1 MNSLPNL
8 FTKFD
13 DTDASTK
20 KSSIEIEEEKKD
32 IIDYKAM
39 AAAMANAQIN
49 VSTEFDAYS
58 SRNNTSYNGVAQAG
72 ARFDS
77 GFQ

>member
-1 MNSLPNL
+1 ML
-8 FTKFD
+8 K
-13 DTDASTK
+13 
-20 KSSIEIEEEKKD
+20 EEKKD

-49 VSTEFDAYS
+49 VSTEYDAYS